1 MVDVS
6 ARKVPVSYWIV
17 CLLAFFVDIF
27 GGYDYVMI
35 RMQDDEYLRS
45 MQARIPSLIIDWY
58 DKYPLW
64 ADIAWAA
71 FTWSAVVGAVL
82 LLARSRYASTAF
94 LVSTIAAV
102 ANLGYH
108 LMTPRSEEHTS
119 ELQSLMR
126 ISYAVFCL

>member
-102 ANLGYH
+102 EIGRASCRERVCQYVSISVVGV
-108 LMTPRSEEHTS
+108 
-119 ELQSLMR
+119 SLKKKKKKNK
-126 ISYAVFCL
+126 

>member
-45 MQARIPSLIIDWY
+45 MQARIPSLILDWY

-82 LLARSRYASTAF
+82 LMARSRYRSDECRVGKEC
-94 LVSTIAAV
+94 VST
-102 ANLGYH
+102 
-108 LMTPRSEEHTS
+108 
-119 ELQSLMR
+119 
-126 ISYAVFCL
+126 C

>member
-64 ADIAWAA
+64 AVIAWAA
-71 FTWSAVVGAVL
+71 FIWSAVVGAVL
-82 LLARSRYASTAF
+82 LLARFRYASRAF
-94 LVSTIAAV
+94 LIRKSTRL
-102 ANLGYH
+102 NSSH
-108 LMTPRSEEHTS
+108 
-119 ELQSLMR
+119 
-126 ISYAVFCL
+126 